1 MKKLFLIIFILLLNS
16 NIFPQFEAK
25 GTMGIFFTNSNSLR
39 DYLNRNYASNQQ
51 VGPFFTTVVFNGELG
66 YEISNKAQLGLDL
79 GYLINSFTY
88 NLGFGNYEFA
98 YNIFM
103 PSAIYYYII
112 KDTGY
117 KFKFGAG
124 AGPRFTAVN
133 ETIPPSN
140 QAIKYSSTGI
150 GFILRSE
157 GHTTLGENF
166 YAVIGVDV
174 RYDMNGEP
182 ENNGK
187 KIGDTFGN
195 VKLNSIA
202 FGIALGVS
210 YNF

>member
-1 MKKLFLIIFILLLNS
+1 MKKLILFFLIIILHTTS
-16 NIFPQFEAK
+16 FTQFEAK
-25 GTMGIFFTNSNSLR
+25 GNMGIFFTNSNSLR
-39 DYLNRNYASNQQ
+39 DYLNRNYAQGQQ
-51 VGPFFTTVVFNGELG
+51 VGAFFTSVIFNGELG
-66 YEISNKAQLGLDL
+66 YEVGEKGQIGLDM

-88 NLGFGNYEFA
+88 PLGFGNYEFA

-117 KFKFGAG
+117 KFKIGAG
-124 AGPRFTAVN
+124 LGPRLVSVK

-140 QAIKYSSTGI
+140 QSNDYSSTGI
-150 GFILRSE
+150 GYLIRGE
-157 GHTTLGENF
+157 GHTTLGGNF
-166 YAVIGVDV
+166 FAVIGFDI
-174 RYDMNGEP
+174 RYDLNGEP

-187 KIGDTFGN
+187 KIGDAIGN

-210 YNF
+210 YLF